1 MVSFWPF
8 GRRDDNSPDS
18 FERIL
23 AKLTNQIQAQQTKLN
38 SLRIQSRRYKAL
50 WTIYNII
57 AWMLYMVVL
66 MLVVGWQ
73 QLRMKEI
80 SGAVGGPII
89 IYLGRRLLVWF
100 FDRRITLAETTLA
113 DLTHERGE
121 TIEKL
126 KTATKFYS
134 TQSLLEKY
142 GGGSEMT
149 EDDRRSVMSRKGS
162 MAGPTGF
169 EGMNGQQSLRMRNIP
184 AAAQGSVRGKP
195 PQMLIT
201 PSGQPQQQQQQGQ
214 ALQQGRSPSPVG
226 IDPLSISPS
235 QRQIQDQLRSQQS
248 LRPTTLPGQIV
259 PGGAGSPQ
267 PSPTRTTFSIP
278 PPPTAPAYPPAPGAG
293 DYLAPQTDDGSHS
306 WYDRLLD
313 VLIGEDETAA
323 KARYA
328 LICSSCRMVNGL
340 APPGTKSLAEIGR
353 WGCAR
358 CGTMNGK
365 DLPKKKKGPA
375 TVRKEG
381 DVREVKELI
390 EREIAEEMLGKSVKR
405 GSGRSRGSIRG
416 WTKQIQELQAQQ
428 EAEEGEEDREEEEKE
443 ESSDE
448 EGDEEVKHQ
457 KMEELEEEE
466 SVHNKGKAEGKS
478 KGQR

>member
-1 MVSFWPF
+1 
-8 GRRDDNSPDS
+8 
-18 FERIL
+18 
-23 AKLTNQIQAQQTKLN
+23 
-38 SLRIQSRRYKAL
+38 
-50 WTIYNII
+50 
-57 AWMLYMVVL
+57 MVVL

-73 QLRMKEI
+73 QLGVKEI
-80 SGAVGGPII
+80 SGAVGGPIS

-100 FDRRITLAETTLA
+100 YDHRITSTENTLT
-113 DLTHERGE
+113 DLTNERAE

-142 GGGSEMT
+142 GGGSEIT

-169 EGMNGQQSLRMRNIP
+169 EGMNGQQSLRMRSHP
-184 AAAQGSVRGKP
+184 GAGQGSVRGKF
-195 PQMLIT
+195 PQMHIT
-201 PSGQPQQQQQQGQ
+201 PPGQPQTSQQQQQQQQQLQGVQ
-214 ALQQGRSPSPVG
+214 ALHQGRSASPAGV
-226 IDPLSISPS
+226 DPLSISPS
-235 QRQIQDQLRSQQS
+235 QQQVQDQLRSQQS
-248 LRPTTLPGQIV
+248 LRPITLPGQIV
-259 PGGAGSPQ
+259 PGGTGSPQ

-278 PPPTAPAYPPAPGAG
+278 HPPTAPAYPPAPGAG
-293 DYLAPQTDDGSHS
+293 DYLEPQTDHGSHS

-328 LICSSCRMVNGL
+328 LICNSCRMVNGL
-340 APPGTKSLAEIGR
+340 APPGTKSLTEIGR

-365 DLPKKKKGPA
+365 DLPKRKKGPS

-381 DVREVKELI
+381 DVSEVKELI
-390 EREIAEEMLGKSVKR
+390 EQEIAEEMLGKSVKK

-428 EAEEGEEDREEEEKE
+428 EGEEGEEEEEEEGGEEEEGKDEEKE
-443 ESSDE
+443 ESSDG
-448 EGDEEVKHQ
+448 EGDEEVKHR
-457 KMEELEEEE
+457 KMEERKMHHKGN
-466 SVHNKGKAEGKS
+466 SKGK
-478 KGQR
+478 R